1 MKKNYQFQSTFYAL
15 KTDVCEHKKITLKT
29 YDKLTSAELKTSG
42 NKKLSSAQSS
52 CRLFCKG
59 VPVRSKRLVDLN
71 SRTISES

>member
-15 KTDVCEHKKITLKT
+15 KTVCEDKKITLKT